1 MTKSLFSEFAVTS
14 REDWISQATRDLRG
28 KEFASSLTSKLWDRI
43 DLQPFYTLEDLEG
56 ETSAQRRFQTNSGV
70 PGLPSRQ
77 WSNMISVFP
86 GDSSESILKSLEN
99 GAEGLVLHLSGFEDL
114 AEILKGVKPEYIPIL
129 IQPMAN
135 PIAALSSFLTW
146 ADKQGVSAD
155 QITGG
160 LLWTPSDLAFDQ
172 GGEYGL
178 AVELLQELL
187 ELAEPF
193 PNFRA
198 FSLKTSRYTEAGG
211 NPLDAVILGLGELI
225 ELIDLSR
232 ETPEKVFRKMLL
244 EVSVGDS
251 HFGEIARLK
260 TFREAIVA
268 LGGLYSVE
276 LDESELILL
285 AQTSHWSKSILDA
298 NSNLIRQTYEAMAAV
313 LGGVNLLWT
322 RPLLE
327 ETAGDLEKRIA
338 RNVSAIL
345 KEEAYLDRVTD
356 PAAGSFFLEKAQK
369 EILSEIHGGLES
381 LEENGGWLAA
391 MERWEIHSRVRSYR
405 QKIQNEIAENRLS
418 KIGANKFPA
427 PAKLKNDLEFEFF
440 EEKSLELKPTR
451 ASYLTELQK
460 QLMP

>member
-43 DLQPFYTLEDLEG
+43 DLQPFYTLKDLEG

-198 FSLKTSRYTEAGG
+198 FSLKTSRYTGRWE
-211 NPLDAVILGLGELI
+211 PP
-225 ELIDLSR
+225 R
-232 ETPEKVFRKMLL
+232 C
-244 EVSVGDS
+244 GDS
-251 HFGEIARLK
+251 WIGRIDR
-260 TFREAIVA
+260 
-268 LGGLYSVE
+268 
-276 LDESELILL
+276 
-285 AQTSHWSKSILDA
+285 A
-298 NSNLIRQTYEAMAAV
+298 N
-313 LGGVNLLWT
+313 
-322 RPLLE
+322 
-327 ETAGDLEKRIA
+327 
-338 RNVSAIL
+338 
-345 KEEAYLDRVTD
+345 
-356 PAAGSFFLEKAQK
+356 
-369 EILSEIHGGLES
+369 
-381 LEENGGWLAA
+381 
-391 MERWEIHSRVRSYR
+391 RS
-405 QKIQNEIAENRLS
+405 QWGNS
-418 KIGANKFPA
+418 G
-427 PAKLKNDLEFEFF
+427 
-440 EEKSLELKPTR
+440 KSLPKDVIGGFGGRFPFR
-451 ASYLTELQK
+451 
-460 QLMP
+460 